1 MSEQQTLQAAQAT
14 NILAAAIASAEMHG
28 LLYALRRDTDKRD
41 FTVFDQAIHTDEIL
55 GVLYVNIND
64 HQIYAESN
72 GDEKFQR
79 FIETVH
85 KTLQKSA
92 FVRMHGEIIETDIPA
107 AQAGGMH

>member
-1 MSEQQTLQAAQAT
+1 MNEQQALQAAQAT

-28 LLYALRRDTDKRD
+28 LKYTFSCDENKRR
-41 FTVFDQAIHTDEIL
+41 FSVFDQAIEADEIL
-55 GVLYVNIND
+55 GVLYVNIDD
-64 HQIYAESN
+64 HRIYAESN

-85 KTLQKSA
+85 KNIQKSA